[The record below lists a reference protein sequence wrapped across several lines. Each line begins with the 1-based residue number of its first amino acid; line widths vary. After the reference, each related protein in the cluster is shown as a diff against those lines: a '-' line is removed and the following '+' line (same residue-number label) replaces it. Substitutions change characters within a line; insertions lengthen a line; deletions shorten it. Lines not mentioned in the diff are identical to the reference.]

1 MKQFFLTFAAVL
13 LAGFALMI
21 LPVIIICSIAV
32 SSMSSSSDTATKPG
46 TFIKIDLT
54 QNIGDRGYDSPAYR
68 VRNVLNGGETQSGIN
83 TLRNKLDEAANDPN
97 ISGILLTGG
106 YVSADFAVIRDLRR
120 AIVEFRENSGK
131 PVYFFSNSLSN
142 GSAYVASA
150 ADSIFV
156 APQGAATLTGCIISK
171 YYVKSLGDKYGV
183 GFDVI
188 KHGKYKSAVEPYFRD
203 SMSDE
208 DREQSLRIVNV
219 LWSELRDTIAA
230 ARHISPE
237 AIDNFVDEVKG
248 LKADVSDA
256 VQIGIID
263 KGAYFDQVLTSLRR
277 VNGISEDDDL
287 YVKDIFEYGKTE
299 ADLKVA
305 VQDNSADKIA
315 IVYAEGQIFD
325 GSSDGDESNIYG
337 DDLAKTLRML
347 RKTKSVKAVV
357 LRVNSP
363 GGSTL
368 ASDIIWREV
377 TMLKAEKPVV
387 VSMGGYAASGGYY
400 ISCAANYIYAEPVTL
415 TGSIGVFGMIP
426 NFGKLAND
434 HGVNFDYVSS
444 NKNPIITGIA
454 PLSAP
459 VRDALTASV
468 EGTYRTFASRVS
480 EGRGMTFEA
489 VDSIGGG
496 HVWTGLDAKEIGL
509 VDELGNLDDAIDMA
523 AELAGLSNDYVTA
536 DYPEVDNSMSA
547 VMKQLGLSARA
558 DLGQLVFGDDYAP
571 LSKLQEKVK
580 QPDGF
585 VWAVCD
591 LSVR

>member
-13 LAGFALMI
+13 LAGIALMM
-21 LPVIIICSIAV
+21 LPIIIISSIAV
-32 SSMSSSSDTATKPG
+32 SSMGSTDTETKPG
-46 TFIKIDLT
+46 TILKIDLT
-54 QNIGDRGYDSPAYR
+54 RNIGDRGYDSPAYR
-68 VRNVLNGGETQSGIN
+68 VRNALNGGETQSGIN
-83 TLRNKLDEAANDPN
+83 TLRDKLDEAANDPN

-106 YVSADFAVIRDLRR
+106 YVSADFAVLRDLRR

-131 PVYFFSNSLSN
+131 PVYYFSNSLSN

-150 ADSIFV
+150 ADSVFV
-156 APQGAATLTGCIISK
+156 TPQGAATLTGCIISK
-171 YYVKSLGDKYGV
+171 YYVKNLGDKYGV
-183 GFDVI
+183 NFDVI

-219 LWSELRDTIAA
+219 LWSEIRDTIAA

-237 AIDNFVDEVKG
+237 TIDNFVDEVKG
-248 LKADVSDA
+248 LKADMSDA
-256 VQIGIID
+256 VQIGLID
-263 KGAYFDQVLTSLRR
+263 KGIYFDQVLTSLRG
-277 VNGISEDDDL
+277 VVGISEDDNL
-287 YVKDIFEYGKTE
+287 YVKDIFEYGKAAT
-299 ADLKVA
+299 DVA
-305 VQDNSADKIA
+305 TATDKSADKIA

-325 GSSDGDESNIYG
+325 GSGDGDEANIYG
-337 DDLAKTLRML
+337 DDLAKTLRIL
-347 RKTKSVKAVV
+347 RKDKKVKAVV
-357 LRVNSP
+357 MRVNSP
-363 GGSTL
+363 GGSAL

-377 TMLKAEKPVV
+377 SLLKAEKPVV

-434 HGVNFDYVSS
+434 HGVTFDYVSS

-454 PLSAP
+454 PLSDP
-459 VRDALTASV
+459 VRDALSASV

-496 HVWTGLDAKEIGL
+496 HVWTGADAKGIGL

-536 DYPEVDNSMSA
+536 DYPELDDSMA
-547 VMKQLGLSARA
+547 AAMKQLGFSVRA
-558 DLGQLVFGDDYAP
+558 DLGHWVFGDDYAP
-571 LSKLQEKVK
+571 LAKLQEKIK
-580 QPDGF
+580 QPEGF

-591 LSVR
+591 LNAR

>member
-1 MKQFFLTFAAVL
+1 MKQFLLTFAAVL
-13 LAGFALMI
+13 LAGIVLLM
-21 LPVIIICSIAV
+21 LPFIIISSIAV
-32 SSMSSSSDTATKPG
+32 SSMKNTDTETKPG
-46 TFIKIDLT
+46 TILKIDLT

-68 VRNVLNGGETQSGIN
+68 VRNVLNGGETQCGIN
-83 TLRNKLDEAANDPN
+83 TLRDKLDEAANDPN

-106 YVSADFAVIRDLRR
+106 YVSADFAVLRDLRR
-120 AIVEFRENSGK
+120 ALVEFRENSGK
-131 PVYFFSNSLSN
+131 PVYYFGNSLSN

-156 APQGAATLTGCIISK
+156 TPQGAATLTGCIISK

-208 DREQSLRIVNV
+208 DKEQSLRIVNV
-219 LWSELRDTIAA
+219 LWAELRDTIAA

-237 AIDNFVDEVKG
+237 SIDKFVDEVKG
-248 LKADVSDA
+248 LKADMSDA
-256 VQIGIID
+256 VETGLID
-263 KGAYFDQVLTSLRR
+263 KSAYFDQVLTSLRH
-277 VNGISEDDDL
+277 VVGITEDDKL
-287 YVKDIFEYGKTE
+287 YVENIFDYGKSD
-299 ADLKVA
+299 ADNTLA
-305 VQDNSADKIA
+305 TSNSTDKIA
-315 IVYAEGQIFD
+315 VVYAEGQIFD
-325 GSSDGDESNIYG
+325 GSSDGDEANIYG

-347 RKTKSVKAVV
+347 RKDKKVKAVV
-357 LRVNSP
+357 MRVNSP
-363 GGSTL
+363 GGSAL

-377 TMLKAEKPVV
+377 SLLKAEKPVV

-426 NFGKLAND
+426 NFSKLAND
-434 HGVNFDYVSS
+434 HGVTFDYVSS

-459 VRDALTASV
+459 VRDALASSV

-480 EGRGMTFEA
+480 EGRGMTFES

-496 HVWTGLDAKEIGL
+496 HVWTGLDAKGIGL

-536 DYPEVDNSMSA
+536 DYPEIDDSMAA
-547 VMKQLGLSARA
+547 VMKQLGLSVHA
-558 DLGQLVFGDDYAP
+558 DLGQWVFGDDYAP
-571 LSKLQEKVK
+571 ISKLQEKMK

-591 LSVR
+591 LAVR